1 MAGQRVAPP
10 YPKDLHIKYP
20 KVGEKNPTV
29 TLHLLEVNNPSPPR
43 KVDFQ
48 TYAPDDLIIT
58 EVAWVAEK
66 HERVIFRTQNRV
78 QDREKLVLID
88 VESGDTKVVR
98 ERDGTDG
105 WLDSNHAITCELSVC
120 GCLVS
125 AEKSLTP
132 LVRCPRASYSL
143 LCGSLGSFRL
153 ATYLSLPSVGW
164 RTNCVDFRKLGSRRS
179 LPNRH

>member
-1 MAGQRVAPP
+1 MQVPTYTVPYYMAGQRTAPP
-10 YPKDLHIKYP
+10 YPKDLRIKYP

-29 TLHLLEVNNPSPPR
+29 TLHLLEVSSPSAPR

-66 HERVIFRTQNRV
+66 HESLIFRTQNRV
-78 QDREKLVLID
+78 QDTEKLVLID

-105 WLDSNHAITCELSVC
+105 WLDTNHAITCELFVRGRPEPAEKPLTPWPPQMSPGFPLPLIWISRIIPV
-120 GCLVS
+120 GHIFTSIQCLVVNQ
-125 AEKSLTP
+125 L
-132 LVRCPRASYSL
+132 R
-143 LCGSLGSFRL
+143 
-153 ATYLSLPSVGW
+153 
-164 RTNCVDFRKLGSRRS
+164 
-179 LPNRH
+179 